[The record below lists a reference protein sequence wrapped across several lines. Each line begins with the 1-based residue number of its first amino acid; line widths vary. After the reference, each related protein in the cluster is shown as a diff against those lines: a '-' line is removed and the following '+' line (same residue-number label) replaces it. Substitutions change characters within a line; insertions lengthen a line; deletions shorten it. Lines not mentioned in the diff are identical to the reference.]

1 VLTKDWR
8 AAPSCSVPMSPTTTG
23 YRVWAACPC
32 GASWERWVSVAE
44 VLADLD
50 AGDLWRVLA
59 ET

>member
-1 VLTKDWR
+1 
-8 AAPSCSVPMSPTTTG
+8 MSPTTTG

-50 AGDLWRVLA
+50 AGDLWRLLA